1 MKHRS
6 LYVLPLVT
14 IALTFA
20 VTNGRANDL
29 QDENLIQSLP
39 PGFKIATRGTAA
51 GGVELTEM
59 IPNGET
65 VDNWTEMVTT
75 QVFFGVKDLS
85 FQTYVSDMEKHWKS
99 SCDEANSKRLRD
111 GKENG
116 YAFHLWMQTCSYRDS
131 TRDPEITWFKF
142 IQGNDS
148 TYVVQYAFH
157 VEPSKDQVIDAMH
170 YLAEIQA
177 CDTRR
182 TESPCPEIDVKK

>member
-6 LYVLPLVT
+6 LYVTPLVA
-14 IALTFA
+14 IALTFVVA
-20 VTNGRANDL
+20 SGRANDL
-29 QDENLIQSLP
+29 RGENLIQSLP
-39 PGFKIATRGTAA
+39 SGFNIATRGTAA

-65 VDNWTEMVTT
+65 VDNWTKMVTT

-85 FQTYVSDMEKHWKS
+85 FQTYMSDMEKHWKD
-99 SCDEANSKRLRD
+99 SCDETDSKLLRD

-116 YAFHLWMQTCSYRDS
+116 YPFHLWMQTCSYNDS
-131 TRDPEITWFKF
+131 KKHPKITWFKF

-148 TYVVQYAFH
+148 TYVAQYAFH
-157 VEPSKDQVIDAMH
+157 VEPSKDQVIDTMH
-170 YLAEIQA
+170 YLAETQA